1 MSTLR
6 SDPLL
11 GLAKALLTFMMVV
24 IVIGIVGVGLGFVT
38 VAAIHGTV
46 VAKLVENGADASS
59 YWLILAMLP
68 FLAVMLAA
76 SYRFIEKLRAIV
88 RTVEDGDPFTPLNA
102 ERLRMMAWLSVA
114 IQAISLPV
122 GIIGSMLE
130 EATGDAGSIDIDA
143 GFSTNG
149 LLLALVLFILA
160 RVFRTGAQMREDL
173 EGTV

>member
-6 SDPLL
+6 TDPLL
-11 GLAKALLTFMMVV
+11 GLAKALLTFMMVM
-24 IVIGIVGVGLGFVT
+24 IVIGMVGLCIGFVA
-38 VAAIHGTV
+38 VAAMHGRV
-46 VAKLVENGADASS
+46 VAELVENGADASS
-59 YWLILAMLP
+59 YWLILVMLP
-68 FLAVMLAA
+68 IVAVILAA
-76 SYRFIEKLRAIV
+76 SYRFIEKLRDIV

-102 ERLRMMAWLSVA
+102 ERLRVMAWLSVA

-130 EATGDAGSIDIDA
+130 EATGDASSVNIDA

-149 LLLALVLFILA
+149 LLLALVLFIHA
-160 RVFRTGAQMREDL
+160 RVFRTGAQMREEL